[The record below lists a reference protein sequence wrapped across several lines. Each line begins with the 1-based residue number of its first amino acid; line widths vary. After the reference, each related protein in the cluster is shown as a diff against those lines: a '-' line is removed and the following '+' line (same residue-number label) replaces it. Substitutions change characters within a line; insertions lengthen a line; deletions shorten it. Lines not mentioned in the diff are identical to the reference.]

1 MKHSAL
7 PVHVIPFVIACVVGC
22 VSCKSDPTVTTE
34 VPSLKGPSVFI
45 PVGLLRQPQG
55 IAVDA
60 TGNVWVSDTRAQ
72 KIRRFAAD
80 GTQRDSLAGFQ
91 MPARMGKDRSNN
103 DVLVIDMTTISRI
116 TPASGHVSIIA
127 TLTSATVDG
136 SSVFDVNERSTTA
149 ATVHIQSLGDIA
161 GSLTG
166 DLFVSAFGV
175 PENFLIRVRSGLAAA
190 VAASSLAP
198 VNQAERGPYFCAVD
212 AFGIVFSAFT
222 MGGAQPL
229 PRLYA
234 FEPFTTNLSHAVPE
248 PFITGTARGGDLDA
262 AGNLYI
268 TDAAAQELVVV
279 STLSE
284 RTIGRYTIP
293 DVDGYAMIPHDVA
306 VSENGLV
313 YVVVSNRSG
322 TEAGAVLRYERASR

>member
-34 VPSLKGPSVFI
+34 VPYLKGPSVFI

-60 TGNVWVSDTRAQ
+60 RGDVWVSDTRAQ

-80 GTQRDSLAGFQ
+80 GTHRDSLAGFQ
-91 MPARMGKDRSNN
+91 IPTRMGRDRSNN

-127 TLTSATVDG
+127 TLNSATVDG
-136 SSVFDVNERSTTA
+136 SSVFDVNDRSTTA
-149 ATVHIQSLGDIA
+149 VTVNVQSLGDIA
-161 GSLTG
+161 GSQTG
-166 DLFVSAFGV
+166 DLFVSAFGI

-222 MGGAQPL
+222 MGGVQPL

-234 FEPFTTNLSHAVPE
+234 FNPFTINLSHTVPE
-248 PFITGTARGGDLDA
+248 PFITGTARGADIDA

-268 TDAAAQELVVV
+268 TDAAAQELIIV

-284 RTIGRYTIP
+284 RTLGRYTIP
-293 DVDGYAMIPHDVA
+293 DVDGHAMIPHDVA
-306 VSENGLV
+306 ASENGLV
-313 YVVVSNRSG
+313 YVVVSDRSG
-322 TEAGAVLRYERASR
+322 GEAGAVLRYERASR